1 MAKAKDKVSDVKPY
15 VERALKDEEVR
26 ENVKNAFAA
35 ARDVYNELLGRR
47 GTSAV
52 AMRVATDEDI
62 QDKLREAISE
72 LRSAADR
79 IQGKDRHTGR
89 NTLLLLVG
97 VALGVLFNPMTGP
110 ATRNWVKEKLF
121 GPEETFTYEGN
132 SGASTSGTSY
142 APPSPS

>member
-1 MAKAKDKVSDVKPY
+1 MARAKDTVSDVKPY

-52 AMRVATDEDI
+52 AMRVATDEEI
-62 QDKLREAISE
+62 QDKLREAVSE

-97 VALGVLFNPMTGP
+97 IALGVLFNPMTGP

-142 APPSPS
+142 SPPSPS